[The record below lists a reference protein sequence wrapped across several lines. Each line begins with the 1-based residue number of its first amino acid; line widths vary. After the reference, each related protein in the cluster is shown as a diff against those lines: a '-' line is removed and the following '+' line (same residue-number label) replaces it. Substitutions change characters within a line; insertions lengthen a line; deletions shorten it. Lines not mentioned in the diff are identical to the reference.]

1 MNFFKLE
8 LLETSVPKLKIS
20 DVRLSETD
28 PLLKL
33 LGISSNLTMNFHRIL
48 EI

>member
-1 MNFFKLE
+1 MNFIKLE
-8 LLETSVPKLKIS
+8 LLKTPVPKLKIS

-33 LGISSNLTMNFHRIL
+33 LDI
-48 EI
+48 